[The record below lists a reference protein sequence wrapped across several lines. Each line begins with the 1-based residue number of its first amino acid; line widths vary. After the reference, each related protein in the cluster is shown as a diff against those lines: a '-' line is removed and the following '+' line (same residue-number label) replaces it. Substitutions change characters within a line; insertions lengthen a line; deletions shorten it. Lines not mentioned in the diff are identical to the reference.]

1 MAQSP
6 VRSVPTAP
14 AAGRTKLSSSGMAP
28 HRHRGMASQP
38 ASGVKQPTPAK
49 PSDPTPR
56 LPRICYL
63 SCPGRRAGSPTTQ
76 LTSSTRA
83 GDGALS
89 AASTEEIITHGESK
103 QVEFR
108 QTGRINLHTK
118 QRDPV
123 TEQMVVKS
131 LAGFMNTAGERSSPA
146 LPILVRSSASR
157 QTSTRSAKTE
167 PRRLR
172 SLAHWLTGQHA
183 RSHRCC
189 WHQFQFDDF
198 PTARSVEWT

>member
-1 MAQSP
+1 M
-6 VRSVPTAP
+6 
-14 AAGRTKLSSSGMAP
+14 
-28 HRHRGMASQP
+28 
-38 ASGVKQPTPAK
+38 
-49 PSDPTPR
+49 
-56 LPRICYL
+56 
-63 SCPGRRAGSPTTQ
+63 
-76 LTSSTRA
+76 
-83 GDGALS
+83 S

-103 QVEFR
+103 QVEFK

-131 LAGFMNTAGERSSPA
+131 IAGFMNAAGERSSPA

-172 SLAHWLTGQHA
+172 SLVHWPTGQHA

-189 WHQFQFDDF
+189 WHQVSI
-198 PTARSVEWT
+198 R